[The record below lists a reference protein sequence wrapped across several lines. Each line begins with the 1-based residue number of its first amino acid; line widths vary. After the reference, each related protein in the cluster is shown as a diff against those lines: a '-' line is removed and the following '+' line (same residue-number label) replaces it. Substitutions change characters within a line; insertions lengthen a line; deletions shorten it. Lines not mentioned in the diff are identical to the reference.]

1 MKIINARVTEVGQPR
16 QAYYLGTHVSGT
28 KHYMEIRYWK
38 RQARKWVPA
47 DKVELHEGVELRYCD
62 KVSELFS

>member
-1 MKIINARVTEVGQPR
+1 VKIINARVIETGQPR

-28 KHYMEIRYWK
+28 KHYMEIRYHQ
-38 RQARKWVPA
+38 RQARKWVKA
-47 DKVELHEGVELRYCD
+47 EKVTLHEGVELRFCE